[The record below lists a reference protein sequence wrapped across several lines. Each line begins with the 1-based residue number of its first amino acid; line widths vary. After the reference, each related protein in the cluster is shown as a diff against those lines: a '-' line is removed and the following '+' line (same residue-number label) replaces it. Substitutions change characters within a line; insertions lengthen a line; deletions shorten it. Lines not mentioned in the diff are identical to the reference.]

1 MFAVTNMSLK
11 TFEGAVSVEM
21 HFSKK
26 TLDTKDMIEVDPESL
41 ESEESSPECIKRY
54 QELLV

>member
-41 ESEESSPECIKRY
+41 E
-54 QELLV
+54 